1 MKKMQVTIEKMHY
14 EPYPIK
20 DMITAWEVEYTVEY
34 DAATEFLSSLRNNIS
49 RLKKLF
55 DTKSEWNYEI
65 ANADINL
72 DGYPLVVNEETLET
86 TRDNVYAG
94 GDAVTGAATVI
105 LAMGAGKQAAAS
117 IHEKLSK

>member
-20 DMITAWEVEYTVEY
+20 DMVTAWEVEYTVEY

-49 RLKKLF
+49 RLKELF

-72 DGYPLVVNEETLET
+72 DGYPLVVNEETVCMPYWDEIDSFIDTLE
-86 TRDNVYAG
+86 NAIAKEEYESVMAN
-94 GDAVTGAATVI
+94 
-105 LAMGAGKQAAAS
+105 Q
-117 IHEKLSK
+117 

>member
-20 DMITAWEVEYTVEY
+20 DMVTAWEVEYTTGY

-49 RLKKLF
+49 RLKELF

-65 ANADINL
+65 ANADITL
-72 DGYPLVVNEETLET
+72 DGYPLVVNEKTVYMPYWDEIDGFVDGLE
-86 TRDNVYAG
+86 NAIAKEEYE
-94 GDAVTGAATVI
+94 
-105 LAMGAGKQAAAS
+105 S
-117 IHEKLSK
+117 IMANDSVEI

>member
-49 RLKKLF
+49 RLKELF
-55 DTKSEWNYEI
+55 DTMKLLMLI
-65 ANADINL
+65 L
-72 DGYPLVVNEETLET
+72 LL
-86 TRDNVYAG
+86 
-94 GDAVTGAATVI
+94 TGI
-105 LAMGAGKQAAAS
+105 L
-117 IHEKLSK
+117 L